1 MENWAA
7 HTIGT
12 KNLIIKN
19 DSFNPRTW
27 DRTNTGACK
36 QYVEQRDTFKKSL
49 NNGYLYQK
57 IIPLKIFQK
66 TSDEEMKKWYWNGTV
81 VPIDGMRDGIFEL
94 GLKITLKMYIV
105 IHI

>member
-19 DSFNPRTW
+19 DSLNPRTW

-36 QYVEQRDTFKKSL
+36 QYVEQRDTFKH
-49 NNGYLYQK
+49 NGYLYQK
-57 IIPLKIFQK
+57 IIPPKIFQK
-66 TSDEEMKKWYWNGTV
+66 TLQMKK
-81 VPIDGMRDGIFEL
+81 
-94 GLKITLKMYIV
+94 
-105 IHI
+105 